1 MTPRTRS
8 AVLWGLVGTLS
19 FLVLV
24 QGYRLLVGTLNIGF
38 GATAAVAVLVG
49 LVVTATAYA
58 TEHRLSA
65 KGRT

>member
-1 MTPRTRS
+1 MTPRARS
-8 AVLWGLVGTLS
+8 AALWGLVGTLS

-24 QGYRLLVGTLNIGF
+24 QGYRLLVGPLGIGF

-49 LVVTATAYA
+49 LVVTAATYA

>member
-1 MTPRTRS
+1 
-8 AVLWGLVGTLS
+8 VGTLS

-24 QGYRLLVGTLNIGF
+24 QGYRLLVGPLGIGF

-49 LVVTATAYA
+49 VVVTAATYA